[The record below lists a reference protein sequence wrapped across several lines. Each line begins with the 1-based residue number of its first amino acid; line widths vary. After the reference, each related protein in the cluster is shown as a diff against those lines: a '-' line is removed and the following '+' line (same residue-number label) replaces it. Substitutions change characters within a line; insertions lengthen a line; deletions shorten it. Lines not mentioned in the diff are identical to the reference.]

1 MTRITMGRE
10 ADTLSAKGD
19 VCWWVEQI
27 PGASALYGALNGAT
41 QHFVLDAEGGV
52 YVEEQEEPS
61 TFKTTKMQ
69 NRPKRVKSL
78 VKVWTSF
85 RSRLFTV
92 WLRTVAKDPISEGLC
107 ACVASTG

>member
-1 MTRITMGRE
+1 MTSSTSRTNQRRKPDDGP
-10 ADTLSAKGD
+10 LSTG
-19 VCWWVEQI
+19 
-27 PGASALYGALNGAT
+27 GLNGST

-52 YVEEQEEPS
+52 YVEEPEEPS

-92 WLRTVAKDPISEGLC
+92 WLRTVAKDPIREGLC